1 MKKLITGFCFIAST
15 MLTSLSITANA
26 AQNVEQAKGEK
37 EIQIRRSQNEDLRVS
52 LRALDKGYVTGEKIR
67 FRVSGNDD
75 FYLYMFTISQ
85 RTGKA
90 YMILP
95 NRLQDQNKYNGGVA
109 HNVPNANVE
118 FYSNGTGYE
127 KVVYVASRK
136 YLDWNVNGYNKVGD
150 FLETN
155 TKSLDQQI
163 EKQIVLQ
170 RRNKP
175 QRQSRNNTRRDDTR
189 SNVSRRYS
197 DDDVFIGEFS
207 FYVGKPGQRYAPS
220 QNNTERYSSS
230 NYNNQS
236 ADQPILFLETN
247 GNQFNVG
254 DTVKIVYGADRK
266 GYVHLYSRSEGQR
279 FTRVFSKKVDGQ
291 SFYTS
296 RPRASSPTGKQH
308 LVLIY
313 TPERNYNSKDLEA
326 SMAKDYDTQISNLD
340 AGLKGFRYSNQR
352 NANIPYTN
360 KTINVR

>member
-15 MLTSLSITANA
+15 LLASVSITADA
-26 AQNVEQAKGEK
+26 SQNVEQAKGEK

-67 FRVSGNDD
+67 FRVSGNDN

-118 FYSNGTGYE
+118 FYSDSTGYE

-136 YLDWNVNGYNKVGD
+136 YLNWDVNGYNKVGD

-175 QRQSRNNTRRDDTR
+175 ERQSRNNTRREDTR

-207 FYVGKPGQRYAPS
+207 FYVGKPGQRYAPT
-220 QNNTERYSSS
+220 QNNSERYSSS
-230 NYNNQS
+230 GSNNQS
-236 ADQPILFLETN
+236 ANQPILFLETN
-247 GNQFNVG
+247 GSQFNIG

-266 GYVHLYSRSEGQR
+266 GYVHLYSRAEGQR
-279 FTRVFSKKVDGQ
+279 FKQVFTKKVDGQ

-296 RPRASSPTGKQH
+296 RPRASSPAGKQH

-313 TPERNYNSKDLEA
+313 TESRSYNTKDLEA
-326 SMAKDYDTQISNLD
+326 NMGKDYDAQIANL
-340 AGLKGFRYSNQR
+340 GSGVKGFRYSNETKV
-352 NANIPYTN
+352 NIPYTN